1 MYLNQL
7 APWEEKKQYHE
18 VIRLGSN
25 LREQTE
31 ALKSASQAQIRAQL
45 ESANSIIASNER
57 VTNIIEH
64 GLNELSVGIR
74 DISNGMNGLR
84 SAFEWGISEVVWQ
97 IEQSNKFLLDILE
110 VLMAPLDTKAKELKR
125 RAEEAYSNGW
135 YEDALEDFIKSKE
148 LNKYDFTIHISI
160 GMIYLFHSSDKIKA
174 LESFEKAIK
183 YSRPK
188 SNYHTSYSL
197 LYKSIILFDNGC
209 VEEAEKASSEAIQLT
224 PDFLEAVYQN
234 AVYNAIL
241 KNEDK
246 YLRNLRR
253 LFIEHVTYV
262 LKANSDKMFDS
273 VREQINHLIIQ
284 IKDEKLLKFNKQLD
298 DLKSKLSEIDEVVKR
313 YNSICKN
320 SNNIKKNNF
329 YKTIKEIETLISL
342 NSFFDTF
349 ACFIKMKEMKVMFND
364 YLDGIRKTIQET
376 IQLEEAEM
384 KQMVEEEKKRLKELY
399 KRKAWAFDN
408 IGIALVFLMPFIG
421 LLLGA
426 VGNIKIGNTF
436 INVLIFGVI
445 GIIINQLCRKKFDE
459 YYHKDIL
466 VIYNDTVDIINLK
479 ARINSLKHLVIRLNR
494 IKAINA
500 LL

>member
-25 LREQTE
+25 LRKQTE
-31 ALKSASQAQIRAQL
+31 ALKSASQAQIQAQL

-57 VTNIIEH
+57 VTNIIEN

-74 DISNGMNGLR
+74 DISNGINGLR

-97 IEQSNKFLLDILE
+97 IEQSNKSLLDILE

-197 LYKSIILFDNGC
+197 LYKAIILFDNESL
-209 VEEAEKASSEAIQLT
+209 EEAEKASSEAIQLT
-224 PDFLEAVYQN
+224 PDFLEAIYQN
-234 AVYNAIL
+234 SVYNAIL
-241 KNEDK
+241 NKDDK
-246 YLRNLRR
+246 YLKNLRR
-253 LFIEHVTYV
+253 LFTKDVRYV
-262 LKANSDKMFDS
+262 LKANSDKLFDS
-273 VREQINHLIIQ
+273 VRVQINQLIIQ
-284 IKDEKLLKFNKQLD
+284 MKDEKLLKCSKQLN
-298 DLKSKLSEIDEVVKR
+298 DLKSKLSERDEIVNIYSSMIDNH
-313 YNSICKN
+313 Y
-320 SNNIKKNNF
+320 NIKPKDKKYFKNI
-329 YKTIKEIETLISL
+329 IKEIESLISL
-342 NSFFDTF
+342 NSYFDAH
-349 ACFIKMKEMKVMFND
+349 ACIFRINEMTAKLNECFES
-364 YLDGIRKTIQET
+364 LRETIQKT
-376 IQLEEAEM
+376 IQLEEDEM
-384 KQMVEEEKKRLKELY
+384 FQMVEEEKKRLKELY
-399 KRKAWAFDN
+399 EGKADTFN
-408 IGIALVFLMPFIG
+408 YIGIAFLFLMPVIG

-445 GIIINQLCRKKFDE
+445 GFIINQLCNKKFDE
-459 YYHKDIL
+459 YVDKDIM
-466 VIYNDTVDIINLK
+466 VIYNDTVDIKNLK
-479 ARINSLKHLVIRLNR
+479 ARINSLKQLVIRLNR
-494 IKAINA
+494 T
-500 LL
+500 